1 MSAIIPSQYSTYI
14 DFIFKKCYYSDMKEG
29 FESVDNSF
37 LDRRRKKLAEE
48 ALSGEIE
55 APSAPIVGTDANP
68 IILRML
74 QKINEV
80 GSQELGAI
88 NFVLERVETLRLSG
102 ESEEAVRHTLNTVL
116 SQHPVLLR
124 ELHMIGDLP
133 EPADRANNPYGL

>member
-1 MSAIIPSQYSTYI
+1 
-14 DFIFKKCYYSDMKEG
+14 MKEG